1 MLDRLKISGFK
12 SIKNLCESS
21 DKGFRLMDVNLLI
34 GGNGAG
40 KSNLIEFF
48 KMLRAMMGMRLAEF
62 RDLKPSL
69 ARFLDN
75 KGGIHNFLHGGV
87 QTTKEILGELIFN
100 NSKNGYRV
108 SIIPTADGSYSI
120 GKEEFYYDGFY
131 KPGYWKTEY
140 NNSGTPYKESLLP
153 TLYQKAVEE
162 KAQTRYQYIYEAIQS
177 WQIYQFHDT
186 SQFAGARMPS
196 LINSGDELHFDGG
209 NVAAFLYKMKNGEL
223 YGSKMH
229 QDCIDAYGNI
239 VDMIR
244 VAAPYFDDFILD
256 PYKEGD
262 DERVKLQWRQIDSL
276 MKFQPHHLSDGT
288 LRFICLSAV
297 LLQPKPPQL
306 VIIDEPE
313 LGLHPEALEALA
325 DLIHLCK
332 AKTQFLLATQSP
344 SFADF
349 FKPSEIVTVTRNNG
363 ESIFERQS
371 EEKLS
376 AWLEQY
382 SIGQLWR
389 KNIIRGGITNG

>member
-1 MLDRLKISGFK
+1 MLDKLKISGFK
-12 SIKNLCESS
+12 SIKNL
-21 DKGFRLMDVNLLI
+21 GFLTEGGFDLLDVNLLI

-62 RDLKPSL
+62 RDLRPSL

-75 KGGIHNFLHGGV
+75 KGGLQNFLHGGLQLTREV
-87 QTTKEILGELIFN
+87 SGAMVFN
-100 NSKNGYRV
+100 SGKNGYRFN
-108 SIIPTADGSYSI
+108 IIPTADGSYSI
-120 GKEEFYYDGFY
+120 GKEEFYYDGYFR
-131 KPGYWKTEY
+131 PGGWTTGYH
-140 NNSGTPYKESLLP
+140 SGDSYKESILP
-153 TLYQKAVEE
+153 ERYRRVTTEGAS
-162 KAQTRYQYIYEAIQS
+162 TRYQYIYEAIQS

-196 LINSGDELHFDGG
+196 LTSSGDELYFDGG
-209 NVAAFLYKMKNGEL
+209 NIAAFLYRLKCGDIHVEQAR
-223 YGSKMH
+223 
-229 QDCIDAYGNI
+229 QDCQDAYENI

-244 VAAPYFDDFILD
+244 IAAPYFDDFILE
-256 PYKEGD
+256 PYREGD
-262 DERVKLQWRQIDSL
+262 EERVKLQWRQKEYL

-325 DLIHLCK
+325 ELIHRCK
-332 AKTQFLLATQSP
+332 SKTQFILATQSP

-349 FKPSEIVTVTRNNG
+349 FKPSEVVTVTRSNG

-389 KNIIRGGITNG
+389 KNVIRGGITNG

>member
-1 MLDRLKISGFK
+1 MLDRLKIAGFK
-12 SIKNLCESS
+12 SIKNLGCSS
-21 DKGFRLMDVNLLI
+21 DKGFQLEDVNLLM
-34 GGNGAG
+34 GGHGAG
-40 KSNLIEFF
+40 KSNLIEFV
-48 KMLRAMMGMRLAEF
+48 KMLRAMMGLRLAEF

-75 KGGIHNFLHGGV
+75 KGGVQNFLYGGL
-87 QTTKEILGELIFN
+87 QLTKEISGELIFN
-100 NSKNGYRV
+100 KNRNGYRV
-108 SIIPTADGSYSI
+108 SIVPTADGSYSI
-120 GKEEFYYDGFY
+120 GKEEFYYSGYFSE
-131 KPGYWKTEY
+131 GYWHTEY
-140 NNSGTPYKESLLP
+140 SDLWSPYKESLLP
-153 TLYQKAVEE
+153 VRYKKVVEE
-162 KAQTRYQYIYEAIQS
+162 NAQTRYQYIYEAIQS

-196 LINSGDELHFDGG
+196 LVSSGDELHFDGG
-209 NVAAFLYKMKNGEL
+209 NIAAFLYKMKQGEL
-223 YGSKMH
+223 YGDKFR
-229 QDCIDAYGNI
+229 QDCIDAYANI

-244 VAAPYFDDFILD
+244 VAAPYFDDFILE

-262 DERVKLQWRQIDSL
+262 DERVKLQWRQMESL

-325 DLIHLCK
+325 ELIHRCK
-332 AKTQFLLATQSP
+332 SKTQFLLATQSP

-349 FKPSEIVTVTRNNG
+349 FEPSEIVTVTRDNG
-363 ESIFERQS
+363 ESVFERQS
-371 EEKLS
+371 DEKLG

-389 KNIIRGGITNG
+389 KNVIRGGITNG